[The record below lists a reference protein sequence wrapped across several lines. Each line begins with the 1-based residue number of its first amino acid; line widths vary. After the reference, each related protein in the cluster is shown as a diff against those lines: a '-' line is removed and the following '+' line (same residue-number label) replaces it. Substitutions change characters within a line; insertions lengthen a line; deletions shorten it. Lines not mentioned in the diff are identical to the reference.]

1 MGRQK
6 SVVVTGGT
14 VRLGKVIADFLAKEG
29 WRVLASSHRP
39 DSGADIVADLSSTDG
54 ADRLFEEACRILG
67 GVPDALV
74 NNASLFSLGSDD
86 FSQVNFLS
94 PRHLVELMALRQG
107 SVGAIVNILDTRILG
122 REALT
127 PYEKDKAALRDFTLE
142 AARKYAGTLRVNAVA
157 PGPVMLPQS
166 VSEKAGLTPF
176 GRPEPRDVAHAVSF
190 LLSAK
195 STTGAIIPVDGGQ
208 AALCTQTPPQYFY
221 VR

>member
-1 MGRQK
+1 MGLQK

-14 VRLGKVIADFLAKEG
+14 VRLGKVIADFLASAG
-29 WRVLASSHRP
+29 WRVVRSSHRL
-39 DSGADIVADLSSTDG
+39 DAEADIVSDLSAADG
-54 ADRLFEEACRILG
+54 ADKLFNEASKFLG

-74 NNASLFSLGSDD
+74 NNASLFSLESDD
-86 FSQVNFLS
+86 FSQINFRS
-94 PRHLVELMALRQG
+94 PRRLVELMALRQG
-107 SVGAIVNILDTRILG
+107 SVGAVVNILDTRILG

-166 VSEKAGLTPF
+166 VSDKAGLTPF

-208 AALCTQTPPQYFY
+208 AVLCAQKPPQYFC